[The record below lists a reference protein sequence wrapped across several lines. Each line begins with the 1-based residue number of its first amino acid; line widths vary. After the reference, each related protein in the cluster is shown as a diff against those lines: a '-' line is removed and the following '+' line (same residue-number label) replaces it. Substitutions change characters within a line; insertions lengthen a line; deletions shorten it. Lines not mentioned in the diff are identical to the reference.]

1 MRRRSFR
8 GELERPLPVGC
19 ERTRTDKNNELK
31 FADAIGL
38 TLLETVVV
46 LALAATLCGAAAPYA
61 AGVLAELELRD
72 AAVRVAAALVR
83 GRSAALRDGRTWHI
97 VADGRTLSL
106 GPVGDE
112 GEREEERE
120 TLPGRVEIA
129 SSTSGGE
136 VRFSPS
142 GMAENATFI
151 VALDG
156 RSRRVIVNQ
165 RGRVTLE

>member
-8 GELERPLPVGC
+8 GEVERPLPVGC

-83 GRSAALRDGRTWHI
+83 GRSAALRDGRTWVV
-97 VADGRTLSL
+97 VAAGRTLSL

-112 GEREEERE
+112 GERE
-120 TLPGRVEIA
+120 TLPRRVEIA
-129 SSTSGGE
+129 ASTSGGE
-136 VRFSPS
+136 VRFSPN

-151 VALDG
+151 VAVDG